1 MAEDILSAAT
11 SANDSLYSGS
21 KKYKSKEVFQD
32 KWYKKSEKDHR
43 QRKSNNIYN
52 FAEKFYYLLS
62 ICCQKPLHVLVQKR
76 SAVFEVKV
84 FEVKV
89 QQIVA

>member
-1 MAEDILSAAT
+1 M
-11 SANDSLYSGS
+11 
-21 KKYKSKEVFQD
+21 
-32 KWYKKSEKDHR
+32 
-43 QRKSNNIYN
+43 

-62 ICCQKPLHVLVQKR
+62 IYCQIPLHVLVQKR

-84 FEVKV
+84 FDVKV